1 MKSLVINREELKHN
15 IRNIIEIAKDTG
27 SLDNHK
33 PIKIIA
39 VVKGNGYGIG
49 LVEYSR
55 FLIDNGIDFLAVSTV
70 EEAIKLREAKIG
82 AKILM
87 LSSTAVRKDVEKLI
101 DNDIILTI
109 GSKESLDV
117 AENIAKQK
125 NIKVKAH
132 LKIDTGFGRYGFI
145 YNQKEKMLEALKN
158 MENMENIEIEGTFS
172 HLSLA
177 FYEKNEYSEEQFKR
191 FMDVIEFLKENKIET
206 GMLHNCNS
214 SAFLKFKEMRLNA
227 VRVGSAFLGRIAIPN
242 IYGLKKIA
250 YLKSNV
256 AEIKTLPPKF
266 NVGYSN
272 SFITKKETKIAIVPC
287 GYADGFNVREQRD
300 MFRKIDRLRYIVRDV
315 KDSFK
320 DKSLYVNIL
329 CKNGEKKE
337 YIRCKVLGR
346 IGMYHISVDVTGKDV
361 QIGNEVKLNVS
372 PMFVDSSIRREYI

>member
-1 MKSLVINREELKHN
+1 MKSLVINREDLKHN
-15 IRNIIEIAKDTG
+15 IRKIKEIAKDTG
-27 SLDNHK
+27 RLDNHK

-206 GMLHNCNS
+206 GMLHICNS